1 MERRIIKSLLLMCL
15 FTLICWGCKENEET
29 QQGTS
34 VNNINAVL
42 TAPEGQ
48 VFTTSATID
57 LKVVGAL
64 DFAYKVVDGANA
76 TPVDGA
82 VIYAEAQNKVDGIV
96 KIEDDA
102 QKINI
107 YGLEG
112 NKDYTVFFAFRADDG
127 YKVESVSIKT
137 PVYTQPL
144 TFVDANMFKVTFHVE
159 VPEDTYYKVLLMPT
173 ENYKTQELNF
183 GYTDFNYM
191 ADGDFG
197 GGMNNG
203 LPAPQF
209 KGPQTITFENG
220 KSVYRG
226 AFNEEKVLNW
236 GNGGSTS
243 VEEEDLLTTINPG
256 TSYQLIIWECP
267 ENGDIS
273 EYIYGEMPFSTS
285 KSRAIENPVSPIA
298 PTAPYLSGEMV
309 TSVMIQDP
317 IMGTETPYE
326 KMFMRQGFFTQMPA
340 PGNGEVKIEKVL
352 SREKTLVMKMTP
364 DENVYKI
371 KYNLIEQGDHL
382 EEIYQYIDGE
392 RGIEAMIFSG
402 GFEASKTEEA
412 AFDVEVG
419 KKYTLYVSAIYNSDA
434 TIRSLFKMS
443 DIEITKSTK
452 PKSELVVTPLESKD
466 CFVVAYNIKAP
477 NKDCYAF
484 KYLMNYTSEW
494 WPMINGMDADGKEAK
509 LEQMLTQYGTIVNEE
524 NGADILKQINSDSG
538 YTLGFTSQDD
548 KESWLVLMSYNED
561 ESTKL
566 FYDGPEYKVRSGK
579 LEPKEPVNS
588 QLFDKLV
595 GTWTGKLKRPGET
608 GVESTFDVT
617 IGREPIG
624 KTTVLPEDK
633 KQELIKYFEE
643 QGNSNPTAEVD
654 KLWAEYLESQTKYAE
669 KYKGQNWLVAT
680 GFCYD
685 IRTTKLASPFD
696 LFCNTKYTSY
706 DTDELFQDYGPKL
719 FFEIGKDESITLV
732 SSELDAENFYKSYV
746 DPFEA
751 WNKRISLFGYN
762 ADYSTDF
769 AQYNFPCE
777 LSADGNTLTIKPFV
791 KNDFKF
797 TPSFAQE
804 VNLGAFSWNCIVEDC
819 IVLTRTTGEAASRSA
834 NNYVTGNFEVSPVKA
849 NGLMRRTRLPKA
861 DVLKTLEIH
870 KPFSLNNK

>member
-1 MERRIIKSLLLMCL
+1 MM
-15 FTLICWGCKENEET
+15 ICWGCKENEET
-29 QQGTS
+29 QQGAS
-34 VNNINAVL
+34 VNNINVVL
-42 TAPEGQ
+42 TAPENQ

-57 LKVVGAL
+57 LKVIGAL
-64 DFAYKVVDGANA
+64 DFAYKVVEGANA

-82 VIYAEAQNKVDGIV
+82 IIYSEAQEKVDGIIKV
-96 KIEDDA
+96 EDEG
-102 QKINI
+102 QKVNI

-112 NKDYTVFFAFRADDG
+112 NKDYTIFFAFRADDG
-127 YKVESVSIKT
+127 YKVEFVSIKT

-159 VPEDTYYKVLLMPT
+159 VPEDTYYKVLLIPT

-183 GYTDFNYM
+183 GFTDFNYM
-191 ADGDFG
+191 ADGDFFG
-197 GGMNNG
+197 EMNG
-203 LPAPQF
+203 FPAPQF

-226 AFNEEKVLNW
+226 AYNEEKVLSW
-236 GNGGSTS
+236 GNSGSTS

-273 EYIYGEMPFSTS
+273 EYMFGGMSVGDES
-285 KSRAIENPVSPIA
+285 KSRAIENPVSPIS

-309 TSVMIQDP
+309 TTVDMA
-317 IMGTETPYE
+317 MGGMTIGEYP

-352 SREKTLVMKMTP
+352 SREKTLIMRMTP
-364 DENVYKI
+364 DENVYKM
-371 KYNLIEQGDHL
+371 KYNLIEQGEHL
-382 EEIYQYIDGE
+382 EEIYQFIDGE
-392 RGIEAMIFSG
+392 RGMEAMIFSG
-402 GFEASKTEEA
+402 GFEASQTEEA

-419 KKYTLYVSAIYNSDA
+419 KKYTLYVSAVYNSDA

-443 DIEITKSTK
+443 DIEIVKSDK
-452 PKSELVVTPLESKD
+452 PKSELEVTPLESND

-477 NKDCYAF
+477 NKDCFAF
-484 KYLMNYTSEW
+484 RYLMNYTSEW
-494 WPMINGMDADGKEAK
+494 WPMLNGVEADDKESK
-509 LEQMLTQYGTIVNEE
+509 LEQMLGQYGTIVNEE
-524 NGADILKQINSDSG
+524 NGSDILKKINSDEG

-566 FYDGPEYKVRSGK
+566 FYDGPQYKVRSGK

-588 QLFDKLV
+588 QLFDKLS
-595 GTWTGKLKRPGET
+595 GTWTGKLKRPGDT
-608 GVESTFDVT
+608 GLESTFDVT

-633 KQELIKYFEE
+633 RQELIKYFET
-643 QGNSNPTAEVD
+643 QGNSNPAEEVD
-654 KLWAEYLESQTKYAE
+654 KLWGEYLESQTKYAE

-685 IRTTKLASPFD
+685 IRITKLASPFD

-719 FFEIGKDESITLV
+719 FFEIGQDESITLV
-732 SSELDAENFYKSYV
+732 SSELDEENFYKTYI
-746 DPFEA
+746 DPFAA
-751 WNKRISLFGYN
+751 WDYRLSLFGYN
-762 ADYSTDF
+762 KDYSTDF

-777 LSADGNTLTIKPFV
+777 LSENGDTLTIKPYVNNGFV
-791 KNDFKF
+791 F
-797 TPSFAQE
+797 TPSFAME
-804 VNLGAFSWNCIVEDC
+804 ANLGAFSWNCIVENN
-819 IVLTRTTGEAASRSA
+819 IVLTRKTGDATSRAAYNQVPA
-834 NNYVTGNFEVSPVKA
+834 DFEVSPVKG

-861 DVLKTLEIH
+861 DVLKTLEIR

>member
-1 MERRIIKSLLLMCL
+1 MFMFALV
-15 FTLICWGCKENEET
+15 CWGCADKNDEPK
-29 QQGTS
+29 GTS
-34 VNNINAVL
+34 INDINAVL
-42 TAPEGQ
+42 TVPEGQ
-48 VFTTSATID
+48 VFTTSATVD
-57 LKVVGAL
+57 LKVVGAV
-64 DFAYKVVDGANA
+64 DFAYKVVEGANPA
-76 TPVDGA
+76 KVDGA
-82 VIYAEAQNKVDGIV
+82 IIYSEAQEKVDGIIKV
-96 KIEDDA
+96 EGES
-102 QKINI
+102 QKVNI

-112 NKDYTVFFAFRADDG
+112 NKDYTIFFAFRADDG

-144 TFVDANMFKVTFHVE
+144 TIVDANMFKVTFHVE
-159 VPEDTYYKVLLMPT
+159 VPEDTYYKVTLIST

-183 GYTDFNYM
+183 GYKDFNYM
-191 ADGDFG
+191 ADGDFFG
-197 GGMNNG
+197 DMNG

-226 AFNEEKVLNW
+226 AYNEQKVLDW
-236 GNGGSTS
+236 GNSGSSS
-243 VEEEDLLTTINPG
+243 VEEEDLLTIINPG
-256 TSYQLIIWECP
+256 TSYQLLIWECP

-273 EYIYGEMPFSTS
+273 EYMFGEMSLKS
-285 KSRAIENPVSPIA
+285 EEAKSRAVNNPESPAA
-298 PTAPYLSGEMV
+298 PTAPFLSGEMV
-309 TSVMIQDP
+309 TTAEMVMGDQVIGEYP
-317 IMGTETPYE
+317 

-352 SREKTLVMKMTP
+352 AREKTLIMRMTP
-364 DENVYKI
+364 DKGVYKM
-371 KYNLIEQGDHL
+371 KYNLIEQGEHL
-382 EEIYQYIDGE
+382 DEIYQFIDGE

-434 TIRSLFKMS
+434 TIRSLFKMA
-443 DIEITKSTK
+443 DIEIPKSTK

-466 CFVVAYNIKAP
+466 CFVVAYNVKAP

-484 KYLMNYTSEW
+484 RYLMNYTSEW

-509 LEQMLTQYGTIVNEE
+509 LEQMLGQYGTIVNED
-524 NGADILKQINSDSG
+524 NGADILRQINSDEG

-566 FYDGPEYKVRSGK
+566 FYDGPNYKVRSGK
-579 LEPKEPVNS
+579 LEPKEPVKEEYLNR
-588 QLFDKLV
+588 LV

-608 GVESTFDVT
+608 GLTSEFDVT

-624 KTTVLPEDK
+624 KTTTLPDDK

-643 QGNSNPTAEVD
+643 QGNSNPAAEVD
-654 KLWAEYLESQTKYAE
+654 KLWAEYLESQSKYAE

-685 IRTTKLASPFD
+685 SHTTKLASPFD

-719 FFEIGKDESITLV
+719 FFEIGQDGSITLV
-732 SSELDAENFYKSYV
+732 SSEMDEENYYV
-746 DPFEA
+746 TYIDPFEA

-762 ADYSTDF
+762 EDYSTDF
-769 AQYNFPCE
+769 SQYNFPCE
-777 LSADGNTLTIKPFV
+777 LSEDGNTLTIKPYV
-791 KNDFKF
+791 INGFKF

-819 IVLTRTTGEAASRSA
+819 IVLTRKAGETASRSVY
-834 NNYVTGNFEVSPVKA
+834 NHVSDDFEVSPLKG

-861 DVLKTLEIH
+861 DVFKSLEIH